1 MNKVYC
7 YCYHPCTTIVPFLSA
22 EKASSCTFGILTE
35 LLGKTAISTRSLGF
49 KTLPIDIFSGTLR
62 AVENQCLEFAS
73 VVDWYCSCR
82 LLRRVAVVCCVG
94 HFEPELEGSV
104 RRVLRSRD
112 VNRVSRCEST
122 NLSTSS
128 AMSTFSPV
136 GLRSSNGVRMCVS

>member
-62 AVENQCLEFAS
+62 AVVNQCMEFAS

-82 LLRRVAVVCCVG
+82 LLCHAPSCRKPVLGVCFSG
-94 HFEPELEGSV
+94 RL
-104 RRVLRSRD
+104 VLFLSLT
-112 VNRVSRCEST
+112 VSSLLCRPFRTRIGRE
-122 NLSTSS
+122 
-128 AMSTFSPV
+128 
-136 GLRSSNGVRMCVS
+136 RSSRFTLT